1 MVDDDFIVRQP
12 NITIWYGITE
22 APDETAYGDW
32 MKLVATMGLQWD
44 KAVLQYVLDG
54 HHVVERK
61 GTAFFGGAAW
71 SLDRARPPKPA
82 PASAPKTQ

>member
-1 MVDDDFIVRQP
+1 MTRQP
-12 NITIWYGITE
+12 NITVWDGVTE

-44 KAVLQYVLDG
+44 KALLQYLLDG

-61 GTAFFGGAAW
+61 LEPFWNGVGL
-71 SLDRARPPKPA
+71 SMNRPRPPKPI
-82 PASAPKTQ
+82 KTEENKDTTGQGR